1 MPMHMGQNSGTYP
14 NAPQQS
20 SQPRGEGEIILAT
33 YPGGSTLKY
42 ELVDP
47 TFHVKDKTFF
57 HEGKVFAVI
66 MNETAGETAR
76 PAKNPVDY
84 ASASINPVKYLDNF
98 VYTNVRRFVVVRA
111 KREFCF
117 ACPVFTYSGRG
128 TTKPGVR
135 ASEHGIICS
144 WGQKAELLPGE
155 SGITKT
161 ALNVVMAAGERNLH
175 KASRIYYGIH
185 HPIQYNV
192 KVKEIGYIPEIQIPI
207 LQGNWKEEDASN
219 TGQESDVTAYAEV
232 PQEVLEP
239 ARRSDG
245 QAYAGAESAVLSSD
259 HTEKDEDS
267 ISQLTQTFSNTYVQ
281 DVTAH
286 DATSSASSRRDS
298 TNHRSSRSGRTRR

>member
-1 MPMHMGQNSGTYP
+1 M
-14 NAPQQS
+14 
-20 SQPRGEGEIILAT
+20 IFAT
-33 YPGGSTLKY
+33 YTGGSTLHY
-42 ELVDP
+42 EPVDP
-47 TFHVKDKTFF
+47 TFHVKNRKFF

-76 PAKNPVDY
+76 PAKTPVDY
-84 ASASINPVKYLDNF
+84 ASPSINPVKYLDNF
-98 VYTNVRRFVVVRA
+98 VYTNVRRFVVVRT

-144 WGQKAELLPGE
+144 WGQEAKLLPGE

-161 ALNVVMAAGERNLH
+161 SLNVVMAAGESDLH

-192 KVKEIGYIPEIQIPI
+192 KVKDIGYIPKNQIPI
-207 LQGNWKEEDASN
+207 LIGNWKEEDSSD
-219 TGQESDVTAYAEV
+219 TEQESDVTAYAEV

-239 ARRSDG
+239 VRRSDG

-281 DVTAH
+281 DVTGQ
-286 DATSSASSRRDS
+286 DATSPASSGRDS
-298 TNHRSSRSGRTRR
+298 TNRRSSRSGRTRR